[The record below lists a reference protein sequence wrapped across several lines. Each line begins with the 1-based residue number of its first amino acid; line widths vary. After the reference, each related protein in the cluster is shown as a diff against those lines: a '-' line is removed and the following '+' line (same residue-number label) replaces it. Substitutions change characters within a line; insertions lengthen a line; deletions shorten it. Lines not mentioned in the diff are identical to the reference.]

1 MPGRVNPSERQAHLA
16 PPSPNAPE
24 SIVDPSPVAPSSTG
38 TDFTDVDE
46 VLENNDKEPTKPQAT
61 SSVKSPI
68 QAELKVHMS
77 RLGVSKLEALADMQ
91 KIETAKQTRTS
102 YPPRS
107 DEDEPP
113 QSVIHAPAG
122 FGRFVSPMR
131 GTSNRMRKTNCYF

>member
-1 MPGRVNPSERQAHLA
+1 MPGRVNPSEKQAHLA

-68 QAELKVHMS
+68 QAELKVTY
-77 RLGVSKLEALADMQ
+77 VSSGSL
-91 KIETAKQTRTS
+91 KIEG
-102 YPPRS
+102 
-107 DEDEPP
+107 
-113 QSVIHAPAG
+113 VG
-122 FGRFVSPMR
+122 
-131 GTSNRMRKTNCYF
+131 